1 MSTPGH
7 FADRLAAAV
16 ERKGAPLCVGLD
28 PDPALMPA
36 GLGVVEFCRGIVDAV
51 AGAVVAVKPQS
62 AFFEA
67 QGTTGWEA
75 LAEVCEYARAAGLLV
90 IADAK
95 RGDVPST
102 ARAYAAAFAPLADA
116 VTVNPY
122 LGHDSLE
129 PFFERDELGVFVL
142 VKTSNPSSAD
152 IQDLPLADGR
162 PLWQH
167 VAGLV
172 DRWGADL
179 VGARGLSSVGAVVG
193 ATYPDVLETIRG
205 LLPRAV
211 LLLPGV
217 GAQGGRPEDLAAAFA
232 AGPASALVS
241 ASRSVLYADRGSS
254 WQEAA
259 ATLLMLHGGTAML
272 TLLLLG
278 ALIPVHLLRAW
289 RSRKNR
295 ISGSIMATFNAVLI
309 VTAFGLYYLGSEAVR
324 PWMSWIHLGAGFAL
338 AVMFPL
344 HVWLGRRDPGSTAAR
359 ARTAA

>member
-1 MSTPGH
+1 VSEGH

-28 PDPALMPA
+28 PDPALLPA
-36 GLGVVEFCRGIVDAV
+36 GLGVLEFCSGIVDAV
-51 AGAVVAVKPQS
+51 SGVAVAVKPQA

-67 QGTTGWEA
+67 QGATGWAA
-75 LAEVCEYARAAGLLV
+75 LAEVCAYARRAGLLV

-102 ARAYAAAFAPLADA
+102 DRAYAAAFAPLADA

-129 PFFERDELGVFVL
+129 PFFATDGLGVFVL
-142 VKTSNPSSAD
+142 VKTSNPGSED

-172 DRWGADL
+172 DRWGEEL
-179 VGARGLSSVGAVVG
+179 VGASGLSSVGAVVG
-193 ATYPDVLETIRG
+193 ATHPEVLETVRS

-217 GAQGGRPEDLAAAFA
+217 GAQGGRPEELAAAFA

-241 ASRSVLYADRGSS
+241 ASRSVLYAGGDSD

-259 ATLLMLHGGTAML
+259 AAEATRLAEE
-272 TLLLLG
+272 
-278 ALIPVHLLRAW
+278 LRAV
-289 RSRKNR
+289 
-295 ISGSIMATFNAVLI
+295 AV
-309 VTAFGLYYLGSEAVR
+309 
-324 PWMSWIHLGAGFAL
+324 
-338 AVMFPL
+338 
-344 HVWLGRRDPGSTAAR
+344 PG
-359 ARTAA
+359 

>member
-1 MSTPGH
+1 
-7 FADRLAAAV
+7 
-16 ERKGAPLCVGLD
+16 
-28 PDPALMPA
+28 MPA

-51 AGAVVAVKPQS
+51 AGVAVAVKPQS

-67 QGTTGWEA
+67 LGATGWAA
-75 LAEVCEYARAAGLLV
+75 LTEVCQYAREAGLLV

-95 RGDVPST
+95 RGDIAST
-102 ARAYAAAFAPLADA
+102 ARAYAAAFAPLGDA

-129 PFFERDELGVFVL
+129 PFFERDGLGVL
-142 VKTSNPSSAD
+142 ALLKTSNPGSAD

-167 VAGLV
+167 VAGLI
-172 DRWGADL
+172 DRWGADRI
-179 VGARGLSSVGAVVG
+179 GASGLSSVGAVVG
-193 ATYPDVLETIRG
+193 ATHPEVLETVRS

-241 ASRSVLYADRGSS
+241 ASRSVLYADGGPG

-259 ATLLMLHGGTAML
+259 AREAERLADE
-272 TLLLLG
+272 
-278 ALIPVHLLRAW
+278 LR
-289 RSRKNR
+289 S
-295 ISGSIMATFNAVLI
+295 
-309 VTAFGLYYLGSEAVR
+309 
-324 PWMSWIHLGAGFAL
+324 L
-338 AVMFPL
+338 AVA
-344 HVWLGRRDPGSTAAR
+344 G
-359 ARTAA
+359 